1 MLETIRLVL
10 VLLADSSASHSLK
23 GGGLGNRTR
32 TILPTEV
39 KLRTD
44 VTQSLLDSGVHQDFL
59 QYLFFFFSFFQS
71 RFHTQ
76 HWA

>member
-23 GGGLGNRTR
+23 GGLGNRTR

-39 KLRTD
+39 KLHTD